1 MLAKSFSQAVNSFP
15 FFPTNQDIPNQPLD
29 VPRKTESIILIDK
42 EGNIEFVNQVFSEG
56 SGYSV
61 EEALNLNFNSIIS
74 EKNMEFL
81 YKKVWDAISSG
92 KEWNGKLQFK
102 NKGGGSDLF
111 ETTITP
117 IKNKSG
123 EIVHFIITKNI
134 VDESRDKSKE
144 IDNLLKLSY
153 FGNIFCSLMHELK
166 SHFALIRM
174 NFNQLKPSS
183 ASEKNVY
190 SIIDRDLERVTKLF
204 FNFSQFSKVK
214 EMELIELNIR
224 NVIEY
229 SFASI
234 KTLLQDKKIKFTNN
248 VEPSVI
254 KGDYQ
259 KLKCLFKNLIENA
272 IDAIEKEGE
281 IVVSSKKDD
290 KYLNIYFK
298 DNGIGIKN
306 CDKVF
311 EPFYT
316 TKSKG
321 TGLGL
326 AIVKKIIEE
335 HKGMINLLKF
345 KEGETIF
352 ELKYPL

>member
-1 MLAKSFSQAVNSFP
+1 MLANSFSQAVNLFP
-15 FFPTNQDIPNQPLD
+15 FLSSNRDIPNPSPDIPQNS
-29 VPRKTESIILIDK
+29 ESIILIDK
-42 EGNIEFVNQVFSEG
+42 DGNIEYVNQVFSEVL
-56 SGYSV
+56 GYSA
-61 EEALNLNFNSIIS
+61 EDALKLSFNSIIS
-74 EKNMEFL
+74 EKNTEYLFEKLWSMIL
-81 YKKVWDAISSG
+81 SG
-92 KEWNGKLQFK
+92 KEWKGKLQFK
-102 NKGGGSDLF
+102 KKGGGSELF
-111 ETTITP
+111 ETSITP
-117 IKNKSG
+117 INSKGG

-134 VDESRDKSKE
+134 VSELRDRPIE
-144 IDNLLKLSY
+144 IDNLVRLSY

-183 ASEKNVY
+183 PSEKTVY

-224 NVIEY
+224 NVIDY
-229 SFASI
+229 SFASV
-234 KTLLQDKKIKFTNN
+234 KALLQNKKIKFIND
-248 VEPSVI
+248 VEPSII

-272 IDAIEKEGE
+272 VDAIEKEGE
-281 IVVSSKKDD
+281 INVSSKKDD
-290 KYLNIYFK
+290 EYLNIYFK

-306 CDKVF
+306 CNKVF

-335 HKGMINLLKF
+335 HKGMISLVKC

-352 ELKYPL
+352 EVKYPL